1 MVCSSS
7 KLERSPC
14 LAPVRRR
21 LKRLRSAYN
30 RGRGKS
36 PEQEVVD
43 RDIDERTEQAACEQD
58 RGSGPSSLGPKT
70 PCRSTPLMPQAC
82 KAGLPAGRQA
92 KPGADCAL
100 RIRRPARRRASI
112 CVHPVHLWLKEFF
125 SSCVLT
131 PEHRTPT
138 ELPVGGFRSRSAGCC
153 RINVTRLRRDTL
165 CGENS
170 TNVVNHSLTPF
181 PFDPFPVLVSQDG
194 LIDIDCSH
202 RYIPGNSITEMY
214 MDG

>member
-112 CVHPVHLWLKEFF
+112 CVHPVHLWLKELF
-125 SSCVLT
+125 SSTVLTPKTEERAERT
-131 PEHRTPT
+131 PEHRTASAISHLLFVIRCS
-138 ELPVGGFRSRSAGCC
+138 LPA
-153 RINVTRLRRDTL
+153 
-165 CGENS
+165 NS
-170 TNVVNHSLTPF
+170 
-181 PFDPFPVLVSQDG
+181 
-194 LIDIDCSH
+194 
-202 RYIPGNSITEMY
+202 
-214 MDG
+214 